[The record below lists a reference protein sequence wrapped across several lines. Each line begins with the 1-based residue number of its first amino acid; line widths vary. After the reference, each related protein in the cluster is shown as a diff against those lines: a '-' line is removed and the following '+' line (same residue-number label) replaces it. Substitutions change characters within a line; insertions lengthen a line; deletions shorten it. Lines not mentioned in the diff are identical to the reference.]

1 MTFREIRRDE
11 IDGLVFATS
20 LAFRRVFDAEWSV
33 ECARNFVMGLLDGEV
48 TAVFDF
54 ARELIASP
62 TRAKG
67 ISLEPMTRPQLFSA
81 VNEAAALA
89 TIVYVDTVTKPDNK
103 LHRWAIL
110 LAAGVPENVLRTVEL
125 EGRKA

>member
-11 IDGLVFATS
+11 VDGLVFATS
-20 LAFRRVFDAEWSV
+20 LAFRRVLDAEWSV

-54 ARELIASP
+54 ARQLIASP

-67 ISLEPMTRPQLFSA
+67 KVWLAFSA
-81 VNEAAALA
+81 ANEAAALA
-89 TIVYVDTVTKPDNK
+89 TIVYVDAVTKPDSV

-110 LAAGVPENVLRTVEL
+110 LAAGVPDNVLRSVEL

>member
-1 MTFREIRRDE
+1 MTFRLIHRDE

-62 TRAKG
+62 TRALTWR
-67 ISLEPMTRPQLFSA
+67 SFSA
-81 VNEAAALA
+81 ANEAAALA
-89 TIVYVDTVTKPDNK
+89 TIVYVDTVTKPDNM